1 MSHRVL
7 LVEDEPGIREALT
20 AALSSSGFEV
30 VGTFG
35 RGEEAAT
42 HATGLNPEV
51 ALIDLGLP
59 GISGVETIRRLRR
72 LLPELPILVLTVFE
86 TPEVIVEAIEAGAAG
101 YLLKGTP
108 LPEVLDGIR
117 QVHDGLAPISPA
129 VARHLLDRVRARTSA
144 RNNPDALDVNL
155 TQRESEVL
163 SYLVGGHSYA
173 SIATALGIRP
183 GTVHTHVKNVYR
195 KLEVASKAE
204 AVAVA
209 IRQGLVPD
217 DA

>member
-7 LVEDEPGIREALT
+7 LVEDEPGIREALST
-20 AALSSSGFEV
+20 ALAASGFQV
-30 VGTFG
+30 IGAFG
-35 RGEEAAT
+35 RGEEAAR
-42 HATGLNPEV
+42 AAVDLGPEV
-51 ALIDLGLP
+51 ALVDLGLP

-72 LLPELPILVLTVFE
+72 ALPELPVLVLTVFE
-86 TPEVIVEAIEAGAAG
+86 SPEVIVEAIEAGAAG

-117 QVHDGLAPISPA
+117 QVKDGLAPISPA
-129 VARHLLDRVRARTSA
+129 VARHLLDRVRARGRSRA
-144 RNNPDALDVNL
+144 VADAPEVNL

-163 SYLVGGHSYA
+163 SFLVGGHSYA

-217 DA
+217 EA

>member
-20 AALSSSGFEV
+20 AALTASGFEI
-30 VGTFG
+30 VGAFG
-35 RGEEAAT
+35 RGEEAAER
-42 HATGLNPEV
+42 AGELAPEV
-51 ALIDLGLP
+51 ALVDLGLP
-59 GISGVETIRRLRR
+59 GISGVETIRSLRR
-72 LLPELPILVLTVFE
+72 RLPDLPILVFTVFE
-86 TPEVIVEAIEAGAAG
+86 SPDVIVEAIEAGAAG

-108 LPEVLDGIR
+108 LPEVLEGIR
-117 QVHDGLAPISPA
+117 QVQDGLAPISPA
-129 VARHLLDRVRARTSA
+129 VARHLLDRVRARAATRA
-144 RNNPDALDVNL
+144 VPGAPDVNL

-217 DA
+217 EA

>member
-20 AALSSSGFEV
+20 AALTASGFEI
-30 VGTFG
+30 VGAFG
-35 RGEEAAT
+35 RGEEAAER
-42 HATGLNPEV
+42 AGELAPEV
-51 ALIDLGLP
+51 ALVDLGLP
-59 GISGVETIRRLRR
+59 GISGVETIRSLRR
-72 LLPELPILVLTVFE
+72 RLPDLPILVFTVFE
-86 TPEVIVEAIEAGAAG
+86 SPDVIVEAIEAGAAG

-108 LPEVLDGIR
+108 LPEVLEGIR
-117 QVHDGLAPISPA
+117 QVQDGLAPISPA
-129 VARHLLDRVRARTSA
+129 VARHLLDRVRARAATRAVSGA
-144 RNNPDALDVNL
+144 PDVNL

-217 DA
+217 EA